1 MIASVAGAG
10 AVTAAGAVT
19 TGARGAGSGA
29 PWTGLQAVAA
39 AIAIAI
45 TGCQRDEG
53 EPPSQPPGPTP
64 ALWFGGDV
72 HLGVAPRGGLS
83 GIEGLLDG
91 AVGVVNLEGPVVAGP
106 GFAEVTTGVVRL
118 ANPAGS
124 GAFLRANG
132 VGAVSVANNHAGD
145 SAGGVAGAASGDGT
159 GVTAAALRGDVV
171 PFGGAA
177 GRGAL
182 TVGGVDVVLFAHDL
196 GELDVPGAV
205 TRELAGE
212 RGITVESFHVTG
224 PPSYLPRAE
233 LVAAVDAAVTAGA
246 DIVVA
251 HGTHVVGPVER
262 RGGAVIAWGL
272 GNVLFDCTCTEEDEA
287 VVLRVELGEG
297 LRAEVIPVRAGMH
310 GAGATLF
317 EDPAGVLDLVAALGG
332 SPLQRTGEG
341 GRF

>member
-1 MIASVAGAG
+1 M
-10 AVTAAGAVT
+10 
-19 TGARGAGSGA
+19 
-29 PWTGLQAVAA
+29 
-39 AIAIAI
+39 
-45 TGCQRDEG
+45 
-53 EPPSQPPGPTP
+53 
-64 ALWFGGDV
+64 
-72 HLGVAPRGGLS
+72 
-83 GIEGLLDG
+83 EGLLDG

-106 GFAEVTTGVVRL
+106 GFAEVTAGGVRL

-132 VGAVSVANNHAGD
+132 VGVVSVANNHAD
-145 SAGGVAGAASGDGT
+145 DGAAPGEGT
-159 GVTAAALRGDVV
+159 AGSAAALRGDVV

-182 TVGGVDVVLFAHDL
+182 TVGGVAVAFFAHDL
-196 GELDVPGAV
+196 GEVDVAGAV
-205 TRELAGE
+205 ARELAGE
-212 RGITVESFHVTG
+212 GGLTVESFHVTG

-233 LVAAVDAAVTAGA
+233 LVAAVDAAVSAGA

-272 GNVLFDCTCTEEDEA
+272 GNLLFDCSCTEEDEA
-287 VVLRVELGEG
+287 VVLRVELDEG
-297 LRAEVIPVRAGMH
+297 LRAEVIPVRAGMR
-310 GAGATLF
+310 GAGAALS

-332 SPLQRTGEG
+332 SPLERTGEL